1 MAAPRVTADDLET
14 WRRELYYGRRL
25 EPAAAR
31 RLMDEVEQLRGELAE
46 ARTTFASKAAASLD
60 RRLRVVATFNR
71 GGCPS
76 CRDAEARAFLAKLQR
91 IAAETKDREPGR

>member
-1 MAAPRVTADDLET
+1 MSLPRVTPDDLET
-14 WRRELYYGRRL
+14 WRRELYCGRRL

-31 RLMDEVEQLRGELAE
+31 RLMDELERLQDELAQ
-46 ARTTFASKAAASLD
+46 ARTTFARKAAAALE
-60 RRLRVVATFNR
+60 RRLQVVATFNR

-91 IAAETKDREPGR
+91 IATETTDRKPSR

>member
-14 WRRELYYGRRL
+14 WRRELYYGRQL

-31 RLMDEVEQLRGELAE
+31 RLMDELERLQDELAQ
-46 ARTTFASKAAASLD
+46 ARRTFARKAAAALE
-60 RRLRVVATFNR
+60 RRLQVVATFNR

-91 IAAETKDREPGR
+91 IAAEAKDRAPRR

>member
-31 RLMDEVEQLRGELAE
+31 RLMDELERLQDELAE
-46 ARTTFASKAAASLD
+46 ARRRFARKAAAALE
-60 RRLRVVATFNR
+60 RRLQVVATYNR

-91 IAAETKDREPGR
+91 ISAEKKERAPSG